1 MMNEPD
7 DQWSVTLQRGVASL
21 DFTVTRDPTVGT
33 PVMTGALGD
42 VRSLGQD
49 RCGVRH
55 HLVDRR
61 PGDLRDRLGGLPGS
75 DPRLD
80 VAGAE
85 REFHGSLQEAG
96 R

>member
-42 VRSLGQD
+42 VRGARALVQAAAPQAATVAAMCNGGTPLPSRRATRSLK
-49 RCGVRH
+49 R
-55 HLVDRR
+55 
-61 PGDLRDRLGGLPGS
+61 S
-75 DPRLD
+75 
-80 VAGAE
+80 
-85 REFHGSLQEAG
+85 
-96 R
+96 